1 MATTIIIGSR
11 EYALDSFLSRART
24 IITIGRM
31 TDEAHNVIAVDDDTV
46 DVFQCQF
53 TKGDDGWLVR
63 LGQWRT
69 ECPKGIRPD
78 RQHACS
84 MCRGCCVNVRTA
96 NPTYSWRIPSVPLF
110 VNGSPLSND
119 GIVLHDGDVLE
130 CGNTRMEV
138 RERAE

>member
-11 EYALDSFLSRART
+11 EYVLDSFLSRART

-69 ECPKGIRPD
+69 ECPKGIRSD

-96 NPTYSWRIPSVPLF
+96 NPTYSWRMPSVPMT
-110 VNGSPLSND
+110 VNDVPLTNE
-119 GIVLHDGDVLE
+119 GVILKDGDILR
-130 CGNTRMEV
+130 CGGTELRVKN
-138 RERAE
+138 